1 MKFGTVTLKSMRS
14 CSKVYISLI
23 IGFIFVSVNNFCCT
37 NLTCQYYR
45 EVGGCIWLWPSRT
58 WVITCLLLCCSSF
71 NTSINLQVE
80 GWCTTIS
87 FEICFASLPLWC
99 LSFNHPSVLICKHCR
114 FLVDILELL
123 VFCLCYAFLRHTLSQ
138 HNPLGHLIF
147 FCSLHSVLKSFIYI
161 FQRYKWKSQ
170 QHGCSYVCYFLLSYT
185 HVLDPKKDIFH
196 HSSCETS
203 IFMHLVVV
211 KSYSYLQSWNL
222 SCTMKGL
229 MTFLSCADANIHIC
243 KCLLVFLLGYKSVA
257 YYNPILHCTQ

>member
-1 MKFGTVTLKSMRS
+1 MTNFGFHIYSCPSLFGTVTLKSMS
-14 CSKVYISLI
+14 NCSKVYISLI

-37 NLTCQYYR
+37 NLTCQYYL

-71 NTSINLQVE
+71 NTSINLQME

-87 FEICFASLPLWC
+87 FEICFTSLPLWC

-147 FCSLHSVLKSFIYI
+147 SAVSTVYLRALSTSSKGTSGSPNNMDAVMCVTFCCHI
-161 FQRYKWKSQ
+161 
-170 QHGCSYVCYFLLSYT
+170 
-185 HVLDPKKDIFH
+185 
-196 HSSCETS
+196 
-203 IFMHLVVV
+203 
-211 KSYSYLQSWNL
+211 
-222 SCTMKGL
+222 L
-229 MTFLSCADANIHIC
+229 MC
-243 KCLLVFLLGYKSVA
+243 
-257 YYNPILHCTQ
+257 